1 MALTDAPEG
10 VFVNPWVPNPWSEP
24 RLPAEATTFMP
35 SGSWHSHGTEK
46 PESRALMV
54 MGLRL
59 FLLGSELDSV
69 TNTS

>member
-1 MALTDAPEG
+1 MALTGIPER
-10 VFVNPWVPNPWSEP
+10 VFVNPWVPNARSEP
-24 RLPAEATTFMP
+24 RLPVEATTFTP
-35 SGSWHSHGTEK
+35 SRSWHSHGTEK

-59 FLLGSELDSV
+59 FLLGSELDSM